1 MDGGQAVPCARARK
15 AAFLLAGLDLRDSRA
30 VPARDFRR
38 TGRIEL
44 TIFGTLL
51 GFFVGFSLGLLGGGG
66 SVLTV
71 PIFVYILGVD
81 SKTAIVS
88 SLVVVGASALIG
100 ALRHARD
107 GNVEVRIAIGFG
119 VFTAAGAFG
128 GARLGTR
135 LSDVVQLILFA
146 TVMLIAAVLM
156 YRGRR
161 DPEESAGDSAK
172 AHSWLIVALAAL
184 GVGVLTGLV
193 GVGGGFMIVPALV
206 LLLRVPMKK
215 AIGTSLLV
223 IPITAASGFSGY
235 LGTVDVPWRLLL
247 PFGALSVVGIFLGV
261 HLTQYASPAA
271 LKKGFAIFLMVVAVF
286 ILVEKT
292 LTFGA

>member
-1 MDGGQAVPCARARK
+1 M
-15 AAFLLAGLDLRDSRA
+15 
-30 VPARDFRR
+30 
-38 TGRIEL
+38 GRIQL
-44 TIFGTLL
+44 TIFGTAL
-51 GFFVGFSLGLLGGGG
+51 GFFVGLSLGLLGGGG

-71 PIFVYILGVD
+71 PIFVYIMGVD

-88 SLVVVGASALIG
+88 SLVIVGVSALIG
-100 ALRHARD
+100 AMRHARD
-107 GNVEVRIAIGFG
+107 GNVLFKTAVGFG

-128 GARLGTR
+128 GARLGTL
-135 LSDVVQLILFA
+135 LSDVVQLLLFA

-161 DPEESAGDSAK
+161 EPEEPADGEALSHPG
-172 AHSWLIVALAAL
+172 WVVALAAL

-206 LLLRVPMKK
+206 LLLGVPMKK

-223 IPITAASGFSGY
+223 IPITASSGFVGY

-247 PFGALSVVGIFLGV
+247 PFGGLSAAGIFLGV
-261 HLTQYASPAA
+261 HLTRDASPAA
-271 LKKGFAIFLMVVAVF
+271 LKKGFAIFLMVVAAF